1 MSSSDKPLVWL
12 HGEIH
17 TAPFSSAARIEAG
30 LLLRRLQRGERL
42 ALPHS
47 RPMPVIGK
55 RCHELRIQDE
65 DITWR
70 IIYGVDP
77 DAVIILDVFS
87 KKTQQ
92 TPKSVIDTCRDRLRR
107 YHKLSRDWAW
117 IRRRRTVLLRKAGGP
132 ALQPTF
138 SG

>member
-1 MSSSDKPLVWL
+1 MSSSDKPVVWL

-17 TAPFSSAARIEAG
+17 TPPFSSAARIEAG

-42 ALPHS
+42 GLPHS

-65 DITWR
+65 DTTWR

-92 TPKSVIDTCRDRLRR
+92 TPRSVIDTCRDRLRR
-107 YHKLSRDWAW
+107 YNELSKD
-117 IRRRRTVLLRKAGGP
+117 
-132 ALQPTF
+132 
-138 SG
+138 